1 MIFVFSEIVLISF
14 IKETK
19 QFAIV
24 LFNQWTTISK
34 IVSASYSTSD
44 LFFVISS
51 YTMNLKK
58 S

>member
-1 MIFVFSEIVLISF
+1 MIFVFSEIVFISF

-24 LFNQWTTISK
+24 LFNQWTTIPK

-44 LFFVISS
+44 FFCAKFV
-51 YTMNLKK
+51 
-58 S
+58 